1 MSEVRT
7 ISDVVMTSIQAE
19 DSGVVVSW
27 KQTCFQLVN
36 SAQKEFNRLSA
47 IIKELEDA
55 LEKKDITLEKEG

>member
-19 DSGVVVSW
+19 DSGVVVNW
-27 KQTCFQLVN
+27 KQTCLQLVN